1 MPKIVRRKI
10 GFFIVMELTNFV
22 TDCIIVSL
30 DFVNSDMEAQHEP
43 NPHKIFLQKVLP
55 NDVATEK

>member
-1 MPKIVRRKI
+1 
-10 GFFIVMELTNFV
+10 MELTNIV

-43 NPHKIFLQKVLP
+43 NPHKIFLQKALP